1 MSEYESKAKI
11 EQLIETPT
19 SHGQEPILKKRRMKL
34 TNIPLLIILF
44 VILCIGIIILYSVS
58 SPIGYAEQQDSLFY
72 VKKQIRFT
80 LIGLAMAVFVNF
92 VDPLKILMRKHIL
105 LALVTYGLALGL
117 AAVTLV
123 AGQTYN
129 GARRWFIIAGFQFQ
143 PSEVVKVLLVVSLAA
158 YRQFVVDLKE
168 KANASGEPKKMK
180 PVREAM
186 LDFVIPISCA
196 VVVDALILAEPHG
209 SCALI
214 IAAIVFIS
222 TLASGIRLRSWI
234 VGILIL
240 LGFVIVIGGP
250 AYMLMPEEQVTKIEQ
265 KVLGNFSHVF
275 KRIAIFTQDEDDE
288 ESELT
293 ADDTRQIDNAHNALG
308 SGGMWGVGMGMSRS
322 KYNYIDEAQN
332 DYIFSVYV
340 EETGFVGGMFLI
352 ILYMIMLVM
361 CMMVIW
367 NTTSVYYR
375 VVAAGCTAHI
385 FVEAFMNIAVEL
397 QIIPSTGVTLPFIS
411 YGGSAQIFLLLSFGF
426 ILGCSRYGTLGE
438 EKEKLKEKTA

>member
-44 VILCIGIIILYSVS
+44 VIICIGIIILYSVS

-92 VDPLKILMRKHIL
+92 VDPLKLLLRKHIL
-105 LALVTYGLALGL
+105 LALGSYGLALGL
-117 AAVTLV
+117 AAITLV

-158 YRQFVVDLKE
+158 YRQFVVNLKE

-275 KRIAIFTQDEDDE
+275 
-288 ESELT
+288 
-293 ADDTRQIDNAHNALG
+293 
-308 SGGMWGVGMGMSRS
+308 
-322 KYNYIDEAQN
+322 NYIDEAQN

-361 CMMVIW
+361 CMMVVW

-438 EKEKLKEKTA
+438 DKEKLKEKTA